1 MYIGT
6 KQIKSSRKFQ
16 CIQGEVR
23 YFTATE
29 LERQDFMYPMLALFS
44 ILPIKYLSTLLS
56 DQIES
61 EQSIEPFIYFYQKL
75 ISFTNLLVDSEK
87 YGISDFF
94 CFH

>member
-1 MYIGT
+1 M
-6 KQIKSSRKFQ
+6 RKLEHKANQKFSKVP
-16 CIQGEVR
+16 IRQGEVS

-29 LERQDFMYPMLALFS
+29 LERQDFKYPMLALGS
-44 ILPIKYLSTLLS
+44 ILLIKYLSTLLS
-56 DQIES
+56 DRIVS
-61 EQSIEPFIYFYQKL
+61 EPFICFYQKL